1 MDFSFDNT
9 TKTSSGNVR
18 FSGVSSG
25 INSQEIVDSI
35 IAARRIQVN
44 TIEDKIALNDERV
57 SAIDQL
63 QTLTKTFASSLDVLR
78 GANSIFVDDIF
89 DNKLA
94 FTNARVS
101 DTAAPGH
108 VASSADS
115 ILSVNATDEAIA
127 GSHTVEVVQLAKA
140 QQIRSDAFTSTTDT
154 LVSQGYTTGDF
165 DINGRTITLNSTD
178 TLLDLRDKI
187 NAVNSGASAT
197 NVNASVITVSATESY
212 LVLTSEETGLSNTI
226 TFGGTQAVHNSF
238 GLTSTGTDTAKNE
251 IQTAQNSIIR
261 VDNLGVDIERE
272 SNTISDVF
280 TGVTLDLYKAE
291 EGTEIVVDIESDL
304 NSIKTGL
311 VDFVNAYNELKAFIE
326 DQQAE
331 VVREDG
337 GEAEFGVLAFDS
349 TLRSIEARLS
359 QVVSSIVPGLEDG
372 YSSLGQIGIGI
383 EDDYSLSV
391 DDSTLDEALL
401 NNLND
406 VKRLFSFDYSTSD
419 SRLSVISVG
428 ANTTYSVDGSN
439 IAEPY
444 YLNISGT
451 DASGNVLDANF
462 VTSAGTGNGGVGN
475 NTVAVSGKNLT
486 ILPDS
491 SADGL
496 KLFFNGDAGL
506 GQVDDIEVTFT
517 RGVADRLYNFFND
530 FSKTGGDADT
540 LKTNLLT
547 QNEDYQDDITKIDT
561 RLELQRKN
569 LEARFIAMETA
580 MFQLNSLKESL
591 SQQIAAMSG
600 DSSN

>member
-1 MDFSFDNT
+1 M
-9 TKTSSGNVR
+9 
-18 FSGVSSG
+18 
-25 INSQEIVDSI
+25 
-35 IAARRIQVN
+35 
-44 TIEDKIALNDERV
+44 
-57 SAIDQL
+57 
-63 QTLTKTFASSLDVLR
+63 
-78 GANSIFVDDIF
+78 
-89 DNKLA
+89 
-94 FTNARVS
+94 
-101 DTAAPGH
+101 
-108 VASSADS
+108 
-115 ILSVNATDEAIA
+115 
-127 GSHTVEVVQLAKA
+127 
-140 QQIRSDAFTSTTDT
+140 
-154 LVSQGYTTGDF
+154 
-165 DINGRTITLNSTD
+165 
-178 TLLDLRDKI
+178 
-187 NAVNSGASAT
+187 
-197 NVNASVITVSATESY
+197 
-212 LVLTSEETGLSNTI
+212 
-226 TFGGTQAVHNSF
+226 
-238 GLTSTGTDTAKNE
+238 
-251 IQTAQNSIIR
+251 
-261 VDNLGVDIERE
+261 
-272 SNTISDVF
+272 
-280 TGVTLDLYKAE
+280 
-291 EGTEIVVDIESDL
+291 
-304 NSIKTGL
+304 
-311 VDFVNAYNELKAFIE
+311 DFVNAYNELKAFIE

-486 ILPDS
+486 ILSDS
-491 SADGL
+491 PADGL
-496 KLFFNGDAGL
+496 KLFFNGDASL